1 MPKKIMNWNVAQVNK
16 QSQNVDF
23 KKGYKQQQTDSTN
36 VLEISQMNQINQ
48 INKTIVMYMYKQQQQ
63 KRKKANPIDLILE
76 G

>member
-1 MPKKIMNWNVAQVNK
+1 M
-16 QSQNVDF
+16 DF

-36 VLEISQMNQINQ
+36 VLEISQMNQ